1 MGNTVSGGTGPRTK
15 TKSREGFVD
24 VVKEEMDVVD
34 DSWGNGRER
43 KRKSFTSRF
52 SCILL
57 FLFLTLT
64 QK

>member
-1 MGNTVSGGTGPRTK
+1 M
-15 TKSREGFVD
+15 D

-43 KRKSFTSRF
+43 KRKRFTSRF

-57 FLFLTLT
+57 FLFHTFHFDS
-64 QK
+64 KVGVRV

>member
-1 MGNTVSGGTGPRTK
+1 MEE
-15 TKSREGFVD
+15 SREGFVD

-57 FLFLTLT
+57 FLFHTFTLT